1 MLHPITS
8 YELAK
13 LRIKEEHEY
22 AARQRLVKAATSDK
36 HRSIDM
42 ARLGEKLRVRVF
54 GGSLFGGRRPAAG
67 AGA

>member
-1 MLHPITS
+1 MQHIHS

-22 AARQRLVKAATSDK
+22 AARQRLAHAASSDK

-42 ARLGEKLRVRVF
+42 ASLGEKLRIRVF
-54 GGSLFGGRRPAAG
+54 GGSLLGGRRPAAG
-67 AGA
+67 SEA